1 MRTPLLVLLLT
12 SALLLVGPASHS
24 QQPRPAA
31 GPPQQPRSV
40 AERQQLFNADA
51 SALPR
56 LYENK
61 DFDSIGIYIQLR
73 WQEPVPPDLLCQA
86 ILLSIQR
93 NIFSLTEF
101 SELNA
106 LTWPLIHQL
115 NAYAGL
121 LASCQDTK
129 CNMPDADRKIFFTT
143 SRWAHDLLETRTFDS
158 VQNFLCRVYSGDI
171 RYPEEYWSLHTIAP
185 IARGLFGPRTNRVR
199 RLGVVMAISTGI
211 WVPDGHLSLLGVH
224 PSINYE
230 YGVRNAHNEWDLD
243 GALRFGNTPGPYTIL
258 RNDTVMSRTYYDGGN
273 LSLTYTRYLFHQ
285 ARREA
290 GISIGL
296 GVDGIDFTSGSENVD
311 WTPTTITCFDFNL
324 GLRYNYYFSKHGF
337 LGVVARYHFLNYSN
351 PGGSPFDGN
360 AATIDII
367 LGVAGAY
374 KH

>member
-12 SALLLVGPASHS
+12 SELLLVGPASH
-24 QQPRPAA
+24 
-31 GPPQQPRSV
+31 PQQPYS
-40 AERQQLFNADA
+40 ATERQRLYNADA
-51 SALPR
+51 NALPR
-56 LYENK
+56 LYQNK
-61 DFDSIGIYIQLR
+61 DFDSIGYYIQLR
-73 WQEPVPPDLLCQA
+73 WQEPVAPDLLCQA

-93 NIFSLTEF
+93 NIFSLTDF

-106 LTWPLIHQL
+106 LTWPLIQQL

-121 LASCQDTK
+121 LASCQDIK

-143 SRWAHDLLETRTFDS
+143 SRWAYDLLSTRTFDS

-171 RYPEEYWSLHTIAP
+171 RYPEEYLSSHTIAP
-185 IARGLFGPRTNRVR
+185 VARDLFGPRTIRVR
-199 RLGVVMAISTGI
+199 RLGGVMAISSGI
-211 WVPDGHLSLLGVH
+211 WVPNGHLSLLGVH
-224 PSINYE
+224 PSFNFE
-230 YGVRNAHNEWDLD
+230 YGARNAHNEWDLD

-258 RNDTVMSRTYYDGGN
+258 RNDTLMSRTYYDGGN
-273 LSLTYTRYLFHQ
+273 LSLTYTRYLFRQ

-296 GVDGIDFTSGSENVD
+296 GVDGIDFTSGTGNVD

-337 LGVVARYHFLNYSN
+337 LGVIARYHFLNYSN

-367 LGVAGAY
+367 LGVAGEY